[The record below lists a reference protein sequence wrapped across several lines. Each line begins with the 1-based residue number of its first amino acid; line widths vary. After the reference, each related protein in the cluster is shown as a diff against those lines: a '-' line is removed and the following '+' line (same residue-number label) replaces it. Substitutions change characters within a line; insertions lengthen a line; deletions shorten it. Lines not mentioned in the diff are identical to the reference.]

1 MNKTNEAGSTVVLK
15 ENVSEQEREK
25 RARQGRADSDVDSC
39 VGVALPPFETREEAL
54 LEVAYREKWEK
65 QPQNF

>member
-1 MNKTNEAGSTVVLK
+1 MIKIQEMPSHFSYNDTVVLK

-54 LEVAYREKWEK
+54 LEVAYREK
-65 QPQNF
+65 